1 LGNLQSLRAENDWN
15 PVPSFLNTINARLR
29 LANAIE
35 AGRER
40 QDYYNELRAKVNTGG
55 NGGNKP
61 TPAGIGADANGVYG
75 VGNSNP
81 A

>member
-1 LGNLQSLRAENDWN
+1 
-15 PVPSFLNTINARLR
+15 VPSFLNTINERIKMRQSL
-29 LANAIE
+29 NAE
-35 AGRER
+35 KER
-40 QDYYNELRAKVNTGG
+40 QDYYNQLKSKLNSGGGG
-55 NGGNKP
+55 NNP

>member
-1 LGNLQSLRAENDWN
+1 MRQSLNAEK
-15 PVPSFLNTINARLR
+15 
-29 LANAIE
+29 
-35 AGRER
+35 ER
-40 QDYYNELRAKVNTGG
+40 QDYYNQLKSKLNSGGGG
-55 NGGNKP
+55 NSP